1 MCIIFVCESE
11 RPRPSDIERGMKLN
25 PDGAGI
31 VWRESELWSYHKGFI
46 ALDEIIEWSENK
58 PLPYVLHFRKA
69 SCGVFTPR
77 LCHPFPICRD
87 APLAMHG
94 ESPAVLFHN
103 GHFKGWT
110 RQLNRYV
117 VAGENI
123 PDGPWSDTR
132 LLAFVLSN
140 FPPPNRSRFL
150 KRFRTSRFV
159 LCDESG
165 IRRVG
170 LWQHRLSEGIWISNN
185 FVKPTSPD
193 QAIDIPE
200 FLAAAIRDAR

>member
-11 RPRPSDIERGMKLN
+11 RPRPCDIERGIKLN

-31 VWRESELWSYHKGFI
+31 AWQCGDLWNYRKGF
-46 ALDEIIEWSENK
+46 AGYDEVVEWCESK
-58 PLPYVLHFRKA
+58 PLPYVLHLRKA

-77 LCHPFPICRD
+77 LCHPFPICRT
-87 APLAMHG
+87 ASLAMEG
-94 ESPAVLFHN
+94 ECRAVLLHN

-117 VAGENI
+117 VTGENI
-123 PDGPWSDTR
+123 PRGPWSDTR
-132 LLAFVLSN
+132 LLAYVLSN
-140 FPPPNRSRFL
+140 FTPPNRIRFL
-150 KRFRTSRFV
+150 KRFRTNRFV
-159 LCDESG
+159 LCDQLG

-185 FVKPTSPD
+185 FTTPTSPD
-193 QAIDIPE
+193 QAIEIPE
-200 FLAAAIRDAR
+200 SLATDIRKVP